1 MDFLDAFD
9 DDFDYTARSTRPV
22 PFSLEQLQRAVCG
35 SDKAQVEAMSGVGLS
50 AAEPALA
57 GEWATLCQQVRA
69 LRLQVAARACRPA
82 LSALAHRGLRCGLLP
97 SATDA

>member
-22 PFSLEQLQRAVCG
+22 PFNLEQLQQAVCG
-35 SDKAQVEAMSGVGLS
+35 SDKAQVEVMSEVGLS

-57 GEWATLCQQVRA
+57 GEWATLCQQVCV
-69 LRLQVAARACRPA
+69 LGLQVAARAPGIA
-82 LSALAHRGLRCGLLP
+82 P
-97 SATDA
+97 